1 MKTLSLMTSAW
12 LALVAAPA
20 AAADMPAPPPVVPA
34 YTWSGCYAGIHAGG
48 EWTSQSFRNS
58 TTLADYGGNK
68 ASGGAAGGQLGC
80 DYQMGVLVLGVQGMI
95 DATNARSDNSLPAST
110 NVITTKVDWLTTF
123 TGRIGVTATPAA
135 LLYAKGGAAWI
146 DDVHGIR
153 NPAGTTLFNGQAI
166 RSGWTGR
173 RRVGMGL
180 WSQPVR
186 FRRVRLRG
194 LRSTRRNPHAT
205 GRGSQL
211 VDRRRAKREHV
222 PRRRQRSFRPRR
234 SRGKRL
240 IAATQ
245 QAQAA
250 RLRAG
255 SAPRLRQIEQEGCE
269 PSARRGRI
277 LPRRRRSHDGVED
290 GRQLSSRRRPAATPG
305 FEASL
310 DGLRAKSRS

>member
-146 DDVHGIR
+146 NDVHGIR
-153 NPAGTTLFNGQAI
+153 NPAGTTLLNGQAI
-166 RSGWTGR
+166 RSGWTAGVGLEWGFGR
-173 RRVGMGL
+173 NLSVFVEYDYADFGARGVTLTPPGGGANLSIGVAQNVNMFLVGGN
-180 WSQPVR
+180 VR
-186 FRRVRLRG
+186 FGPGAV
-194 LRSTRRNPHAT
+194 
-205 GRGSQL
+205 
-211 VDRRRAKREHV
+211 
-222 PRRRQRSFRPRR
+222 
-234 SRGKRL
+234 
-240 IAATQ
+240 AA
-245 QAQAA
+245 
-250 RLRAG
+250 
-255 SAPRLRQIEQEGCE
+255 S
-269 PSARRGRI
+269 
-277 LPRRRRSHDGVED
+277 D
-290 GRQLSSRRRPAATPG
+290 
-305 FEASL
+305 
-310 DGLRAKSRS
+310 